1 MLEHIR
7 NMKLRARL
15 LLSYAVIIVICLA
28 ASIAA
33 LFMLNKIGN
42 NLSSF
47 YNNNYTA
54 TVNVLISK
62 GEVKCENYSF
72 QIAASADEVT
82 PKLVQGDLDIAAVP
96 ANLSSILYNNT
107 KGKVQVLA
115 VNTLGVLYIVENGE
129 TVQSAADL
137 KGKTIYASGKG
148 STPELSLIHI

>member
-54 TVNVLISK
+54 TVNVWIGIPEKIAGCAVRYSECHIRFGHGRYERKCSK
-62 GEVKCENYSF
+62 SKQPSWKYACGLPCN
-72 QIAASADEVT
+72 
-82 PKLVQGDLDIAAVP
+82 PKVIQGR
-96 ANLSSILYNNT
+96 YHT
-107 KGKVQVLA
+107 RG
-115 VNTLGVLYIVENGE
+115 
-129 TVQSAADL
+129 
-137 KGKTIYASGKG
+137 SG
-148 STPELSLIHI
+148 